1 MFYKFLLILD
11 IHTPTFKHTSTFL
24 ILFYHFFKIFNINKM
39 ALLLNIIVIFIF
51 LLLGGISIYMYTI
64 LSDTRLTDKEQNTK
78 ISPISNWVL
87 GIGITIVVLIIIL
100 TGIILVNPSLS
111 SIYKTFGTII
121 GLLFGAGI
129 FLIIIGWQL
138 KAIETSNLTDK
149 QKNTKYVGFT
159 ITIVAISGFIT
170 GASIG
175 FFANSLKI
183 PGMSVP
189 CKPVPCIKPV
199 ESVKA
204 GKKLF

>member
-1 MFYKFLLILD
+1 
-11 IHTPTFKHTSTFL
+11 
-24 ILFYHFFKIFNINKM
+24 M

-51 LLLGGISIYMYTI
+51 LLLGGISIYMYNI
-64 LSDTRLTDKEQNTK
+64 LSDTSLTDKQQNTK
-78 ISPISNWVL
+78 ISPMGDWVL
-87 GIGITIVVLIIIL
+87 GIGISIVVLIIIL
-100 TGIILVNPSLS
+100 IGSILVKPSLS
-111 SIYKTFGTII
+111 SIYKTFGTIL
-121 GLLFGAGI
+121 GLLFGAGT

-138 KAIETSNLTDK
+138 KAIETSSLTDK

-159 ITIVAISGFIT
+159 ITIVAISGLTT

-175 FFANSLKI
+175 FFANSFKI

-204 GKKLF
+204 GKQIF